1 MWSFAGSLKSDRTSM
16 IAAWSSLMPFQLN
29 IFKNFNDPLNLT
41 AAEYADLL
49 SKSIFVPAPQGGA
62 NIDSFR
68 IYEALEAG
76 SIPVVTNNGRTT
88 EMYPSYW
95 HFVFQGES
103 TLPFISENSW
113 EEAAIKMNA
122 ACELNKIDE
131 MQQNCAT
138 FWQKWKNNW
147 KTTFKY
153 KILSSF

>member
-1 MWSFAGSLKSDRTSM
+1 
-16 IAAWSSLMPFQLN
+16 
-29 IFKNFNDPLNLT
+29 
-41 AAEYADLL
+41 
-49 SKSIFVPAPQGGA
+49 
-62 NIDSFR
+62 
-68 IYEALEAG
+68 
-76 SIPVVTNNGRTT
+76 
-88 EMYPSYW
+88 MYPSYW

-147 KTTFKY
+147 KTTFKN